1 MIDNQSSGD
10 TTSEDEETHNSDSSS
25 EGEEHLNYVR

>member
-25 EGEEHLNYVR
+25 EGEHLNYVR